1 MEGNHFGAV
10 DGGVLMVRVMELPPA
25 AVGDDCLGLV
35 EFLLSYISSAMEF
48 YESLMQ
54 WTFID
59 NPNFTEQMYQ
69 SFIPDEVVFLLAA
82 PRRGQEADLITS
94 GQ

>member
-1 MEGNHFGAV
+1 
-10 DGGVLMVRVMELPPA
+10 
-25 AVGDDCLGLV
+25 
-35 EFLLSYISSAMEF
+35 MEF

-82 PRRGQEADLITS
+82 PRRGQEADLITL
-94 GQ
+94 GR